1 MQNNAGKDEIFLAF
15 TNSARIIFP
24 MILIN
29 PNTQQAHKVNSF
41 LGSIEGFQS
50 IGFFGG
56 GSYPNAETS
65 ATMAS
70 VKWREINLNTN
81 GTKTLFFNFD
91 KMLSYVVDSSG

>member
-1 MQNNAGKDEIFLAF
+1 
-15 TNSARIIFP
+15 

-29 PNTQQAHKVNSF
+29 PNTQQAHKVNCF

-50 IGFFGG
+50 LGSFGG

-70 VKWREINLNTN
+70 VKWREINLDASGNN
-81 GTKTLFFNFD
+81 TLFFNFD
-91 KMLSYVVDSSG
+91 KMLCYIVDSSG